1 MFCVLFLAV
10 LSKAKRTETRA
21 GESMQRRNSIKPD
34 VYFSIAD
41 ITKKLILSK
50 EKIIYEKYY

>member
-21 GESMQRRNSIKPD
+21 GDSMQRRNALNLMFIFPS
-34 VYFSIAD
+34 
-41 ITKKLILSK
+41 LILPK
-50 EKIIYEKYY
+50 N